1 MNRLNTYKSSATAGR
16 QTENNFKNLMISRG
30 NKVRKANKEQDCV
43 NKVDFIIKTKENNI
57 LKFQVKNR
65 NTPGRNQGK
74 DDNFITLEFKN
85 TKGDDG
91 WMYGDSDYLA
101 KEVEGGFNIYHM
113 STLKDFAE
121 ARTQKNVTTT
131 RLVDSYVK
139 GMPYK
144 IYKRKGSYGHKNY
157 DELIYANVHEIK
169 EFFLE
174 KSKSVYFLP
183 SKCED

>member
-101 KEVEGGFNIYHM
+101 KEVEG
-113 STLKDFAE
+113 
-121 ARTQKNVTTT
+121 
-131 RLVDSYVK
+131 
-139 GMPYK
+139 
-144 IYKRKGSYGHKNY
+144 
-157 DELIYANVHEIK
+157 
-169 EFFLE
+169 
-174 KSKSVYFLP
+174 
-183 SKCED
+183 

>member
-1 MNRLNTYKSSATAGR
+1 
-16 QTENNFKNLMISRG
+16 
-30 NKVRKANKEQDCV
+30 
-43 NKVDFIIKTKENNI
+43 
-57 LKFQVKNR
+57 
-65 NTPGRNQGK
+65 
-74 DDNFITLEFKN
+74 
-85 TKGDDG
+85 
-91 WMYGDSDYLA
+91 MYGDSDYLA

-113 STLKDFAE
+113 TTLKEFAE
-121 ARTQKNVTTT
+121 IRTQKNVITN

>member
-43 NKVDFIIKTKENNI
+43 NKVDFIIKTKENNT

-91 WMYGDSDYLA
+91 WMYGD
-101 KEVEGGFNIYHM
+101 

-157 DELIYANVHEIK
+157 DELIYANVSEIK
-169 EFFLE
+169 EFFSE
-174 KSKSVYFLP
+174 KSKNVYFLP
-183 SKCED
+183 YSQI